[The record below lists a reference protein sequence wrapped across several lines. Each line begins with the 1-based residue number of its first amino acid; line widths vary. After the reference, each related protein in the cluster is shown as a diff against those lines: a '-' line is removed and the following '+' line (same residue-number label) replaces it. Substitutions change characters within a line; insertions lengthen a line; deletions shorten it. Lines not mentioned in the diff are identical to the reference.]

1 MKIEHVPVADIKPFA
16 QNPRLHSDKQI
27 ANIANSIQ
35 KFGFIN
41 PILID
46 KTKTIIA
53 GHGRYLAAKQLNLS
67 QIPVIML
74 DNLTD
79 KQVRELIVAD
89 NALSAQ
95 SAWDT
100 DLLSEVLEGLDD
112 LDYLNLPTLDD
123 SDLELDDGEPEGV
136 SKDLLRC
143 PVCGHVNE
151 AKAFKNYENSDEG
164 I

>member
-1 MKIEHVPVADIKPFA
+1 MKIEHVPMADIKPFA
-16 QNPRLHSDKQI
+16 QNPRLHSNKQI

-53 GHGRYLAAKQLNLS
+53 GHGRYLAAKQLSLS
-67 QIPVIML
+67 HIPVIML

-100 DLLSEVLEGLDD
+100 TLLSEVLDGLDD
-112 LDYLNLPTLDD
+112 LEYLNLPTLDD
-123 SDLELDDGEPEGV
+123 SDLELDDSEPAGV

-143 PVCGHVNE
+143 PACGHVNE